1 MILSGND
8 TAEHHE
14 HHICSYPSC
23 HKRISAGDNGVTWDS
38 VGIEKEEFY
47 YYNLSPLAKLAVVAN
62 PIDKSYRDNYF
73 ATSIYLHPECAAE
86 WGMHLIKDAIEA
98 DSSVAQKL
106 RTTVVKPS

>member
-23 HKRISAGDNGVTWDS
+23 HKRISAGDNGVMWDS
-38 VGIEKEEFY
+38 VSVEKEEF

-62 PIDKSYRDNYF
+62 PTDKPHRDVYF
-73 ATSIYLHPECAAE
+73 ITSIYLHPECAAE
-86 WGMHLIKDAIEA
+86 WGMHLIKDALEA
-98 DSSVAQKL
+98 DYSIARKL